1 MTGLDSALEFNAKAL
16 TLPDFI
22 RIQQHKHAGATGELT
37 DVLLC
42 IALGTKI
49 VSRGVNRAGLASLL
63 GLTGETNVQGE
74 AVQKLDIYADTVF
87 ANTLSRSGEV
97 ISMVSEERETLFAA
111 SGGSRQSKY
120 VIAFDPLDGSSNIDV
135 NVSIGTIWSV
145 YRRKST
151 GSKVDPKDTSDFL
164 QPGSEQ
170 VAAGYTIYGS
180 STMFVLC
187 IDRQVNG
194 FTLDPTI
201 GEFVLTHPKMQIPK
215 GGKTYSCNESN
226 SALWDPRLQSYLAYV
241 KQEPGTESAGGED
254 RRPYSMRYVGSL
266 VADFHRT
273 MLKGGL
279 FFYPADKKKPNG
291 KLRVLY
297 ECNPLALIAAYAGG
311 AASTGSQPILS
322 LIPEDIHQRSPIYIG
337 SADMVEEIERFLK
350 D

>member
-1 MTGLDSALEFNAKAL
+1 MTGFESVLELNSKAL

-22 RIQQHKHAGATGELT
+22 RIQQHRHSRATGELT

-87 ANTLSRSGEV
+87 ANTLGRSGEI

-111 SGGSRQSKY
+111 DGGSRESKY

-135 NVSIGTIWSV
+135 NVSIGTIWSI
-145 YRRKST
+145 YPRKTS
-151 GSKVDPKDTSDFL
+151 GARVDPKNNADFL

-170 VAAGYTIYGS
+170 IAAGYTIYGS
-180 STMFVLC
+180 STMFVMC
-187 IDRQVNG
+187 IDNQVNG

-226 SALWDPRLQSYLAYV
+226 SHSWNPRLQRYLSWV
-241 KQEPGTESAGGED
+241 KQDPSPDSNGAD
-254 RRPYSMRYVGSL
+254 KRPYSMRYVGSL

-273 MLKGGL
+273 LLKGGL
-279 FFYPADKKKPNG
+279 FFYPADKRRPSG
-291 KLRVLY
+291 KLRLLY
-297 ECNPLALIAAYAGG
+297 ECNPLALIAEHAGG
-311 AASTGSQPILS
+311 AASTGSQPVLS
-322 LIPEDIHQRSPIYIG
+322 LVPGDIHERTPLFIG
-337 SADMVEEIERFLK
+337 SKEMVAEIEQFLK
-350 D
+350 E